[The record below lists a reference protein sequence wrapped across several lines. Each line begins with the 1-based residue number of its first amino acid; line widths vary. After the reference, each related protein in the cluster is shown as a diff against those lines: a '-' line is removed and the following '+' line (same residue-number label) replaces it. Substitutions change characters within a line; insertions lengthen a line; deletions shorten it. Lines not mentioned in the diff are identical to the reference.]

1 MNGNS
6 VTLENQGFYGT
17 SLPRL
22 PMGGLEGAGAA
33 RQTSFALNC
42 LVLGL
47 EAVGADI
54 QWFTI

>member
-6 VTLENQGFYGT
+6 VTLENRDFYRT
-17 SLPRL
+17 SLSGL
-22 PMGGLEGAGAA
+22 PMDRFEGSEAA
-33 RQTSFALNC
+33 RYTSFALSC

-47 EAVGADI
+47 EAVGADV